1 MKTSVLIARV
11 LLGLL
16 FLVFGLNGFLHF
28 IPAPAPSGLAGQ
40 FLGAMF
46 VSHYLNVIFA
56 LQIVA
61 GALLLANRFVPAALI
76 LLAPLLVNIALFH
89 IFMAPAGYAPAV
101 IAIALWSV
109 VFVRE
114 RAAFQPLLV
123 AKSAALPS

>member
-28 IPAPAPSGLAGQ
+28 IPAPQPTGLAGQ

-46 VSHYLNVIFA
+46 VSHYLNAIFA

-61 GALLLANRFVPAALI
+61 GALLLVNRFVPAALAM
-76 LLAPLLVNIALFH
+76 LAPLLGNIALFH
-89 IFMAPAGYAPAV
+89 VFMAPAGYAPAV

-114 RAAFQPLLV
+114 RVAFRPLLA
-123 AKSAALPS
+123 AKSVGL

>member
-123 AKSAALPS
+123 AKGAPLPS